1 MHTLLLLL
9 LLLHLLTLLLLLLLQ
24 VLEVMWDESVGLC
37 LTPQAFSNI
46 PQAGDL
52 WNNINLQF
60 WENILPGLDALG

>member
-1 MHTLLLLL
+1 
-9 LLLHLLTLLLLLLLQ
+9 
-24 VLEVMWDESVGLC
+24 VLEVMWEETVGLC

-46 PQAGDL
+46 PQGADI